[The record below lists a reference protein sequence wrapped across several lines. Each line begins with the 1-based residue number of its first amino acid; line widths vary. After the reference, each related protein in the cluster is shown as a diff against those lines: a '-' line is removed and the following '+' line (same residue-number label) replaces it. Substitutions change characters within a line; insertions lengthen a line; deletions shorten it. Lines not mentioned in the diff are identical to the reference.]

1 MSDKSTGENGNELSE
16 MQRVT
21 LLLEEA
27 GSDPLT
33 VPVADRVSV
42 KVLTQPAQSPDVNVN
57 DCAFFSSLQTQIK
70 KQGTYNTK
78 REEYLDL
85 VKEEFGAFDPYKLDR
100 IWAIMYDNLRS
111 ILKNR
116 GWNDYKPEHT
126 GKRKRQKNAGTAVD
140 LTVPMEDYHECV
152 RLVREYR

>member
-1 MSDKSTGENGNELSE
+1 MWGGRHNPYLCTMNSWRDTFDISF
-16 MQRVT
+16 VT
-21 LLLEEA
+21 DEEEDDDYRRITR
-27 GSDPLT
+27 S
-33 VPVADRVSV
+33 
-42 KVLTQPAQSPDVNVN
+42 
-57 DCAFFSSLQTQIK
+57 QTRGK
-70 KQGTYNTK
+70 KYNTK

-116 GWNDYKPEHT
+116 GGNDYKPEHN

-152 RLVREYR
+152 RLVREYRRAHPLE

>member
-1 MSDKSTGENGNELSE
+1 MSDSSTGENGNELSE

-21 LLLEEA
+21 LLLHM
-27 GSDPLT
+27 
-33 VPVADRVSV
+33 
-42 KVLTQPAQSPDVNVN
+42 
-57 DCAFFSSLQTQIK
+57 
-70 KQGTYNTK
+70 
-78 REEYLDL
+78 

-116 GWNDYKPEHT
+116 GGNDYKPEHT

-152 RLVREYR
+152 RLVREYRRAHPLK

>member
-1 MSDKSTGENGNELSE
+1 MWGGRHNPYLCTMSGWRDTFDVSFVKCHIFG
-16 MQRVT
+16 RF
-21 LLLEEA
+21 
-27 GSDPLT
+27 SD
-33 VPVADRVSV
+33 
-42 KVLTQPAQSPDVNVN
+42 N
-57 DCAFFSSLQTQIK
+57 FSSLQTQIK
-70 KQGTYNTK
+70 KQGTYNAK

-116 GWNDYKPEHT
+116 GENDYKPEHT
-126 GKRKRQKNAGTAVD
+126 GKRKRQKSAGAAVD

-152 RLVREYR
+152 RLVREYRRAHPLE

>member
-1 MSDKSTGENGNELSE
+1 MWGGRHNPYLCTMNSWRDTFDISF
-16 MQRVT
+16 VT
-21 LLLEEA
+21 DEEEDDDYRRITR
-27 GSDPLT
+27 S
-33 VPVADRVSV
+33 
-42 KVLTQPAQSPDVNVN
+42 
-57 DCAFFSSLQTQIK
+57 QTRGK
-70 KQGTYNTK
+70 KYNTK

-116 GWNDYKPEHT
+116 GGNDYKPEHT

-152 RLVREYR
+152 RLVREYRRAHPLE

>member
-1 MSDKSTGENGNELSE
+1 MTKSNSSPTNVGGRHNPYLCTMSGWRDTFDVSL
-16 MQRVT
+16 VT
-21 LLLEEA
+21 CHIF
-27 GSDPLT
+27 GRFSD
-33 VPVADRVSV
+33 
-42 KVLTQPAQSPDVNVN
+42 N
-57 DCAFFSSLQTQIK
+57 FSSLQTQIK

-116 GWNDYKPEHT
+116 GGNDYKPEHT
-126 GKRKRQKNAGTAVD
+126 GKRKRQKSAGTAVD

-152 RLVREYR
+152 RLVREYRRAHPLE

>member
-1 MSDKSTGENGNELSE
+1 MRSISVSSPATFSEVSAIMSDSSTGENGNE
-16 MQRVT
+16 
-21 LLLEEA
+21 
-27 GSDPLT
+27 
-33 VPVADRVSV
+33 
-42 KVLTQPAQSPDVNVN
+42 
-57 DCAFFSSLQTQIK
+57 
-70 KQGTYNTK
+70 GTYNTK

-85 VKEEFGAFDPYKLDR
+85 VKEEFGAFDPYKLYR

-116 GWNDYKPEHT
+116 GGNDYKPEHT

-152 RLVREYR
+152 RLVREYRRAHPLE

>member
-1 MSDKSTGENGNELSE
+1 M
-16 MQRVT
+16 
-21 LLLEEA
+21 
-27 GSDPLT
+27 
-33 VPVADRVSV
+33 
-42 KVLTQPAQSPDVNVN
+42 
-57 DCAFFSSLQTQIK
+57 

-85 VKEEFGAFDPYKLDR
+85 VNEEFGAFDPYKLDR

-116 GWNDYKPEHT
+116 GGNDDKPEHT

-140 LTVPMEDYHECV
+140 LTLPMEDYHECV
-152 RLVREYR
+152 RLVREYRRAHPLE

>member
-1 MSDKSTGENGNELSE
+1 MNSWRDKFDISF
-16 MQRVT
+16 VT
-21 LLLEEA
+21 DEEDDDDYRRITR
-27 GSDPLT
+27 S
-33 VPVADRVSV
+33 
-42 KVLTQPAQSPDVNVN
+42 
-57 DCAFFSSLQTQIK
+57 QTRGK
-70 KQGTYNTK
+70 KYNTK

-116 GWNDYKPEHT
+116 GGNDYKPEHT
-126 GKRKRQKNAGTAVD
+126 GKRKRQKSAGTAVD

-152 RLVREYR
+152 RLVREYRRAHPFE

>member
-1 MSDKSTGENGNELSE
+1 MWGGRHNPYLCTMNSWRDKFDISF
-16 MQRVT
+16 VT
-21 LLLEEA
+21 DEEEDDDYRRITR
-27 GSDPLT
+27 S
-33 VPVADRVSV
+33 
-42 KVLTQPAQSPDVNVN
+42 
-57 DCAFFSSLQTQIK
+57 QTRGK
-70 KQGTYNTK
+70 KYNTK

-116 GWNDYKPEHT
+116 GGNDYKPEHN
-126 GKRKRQKNAGTAVD
+126 RKRNRQKDAGTAVD

-152 RLVREYR
+152 RLVREYRRAHPLE

>member
-1 MSDKSTGENGNELSE
+1 M
-16 MQRVT
+16 
-21 LLLEEA
+21 
-27 GSDPLT
+27 
-33 VPVADRVSV
+33 
-42 KVLTQPAQSPDVNVN
+42 
-57 DCAFFSSLQTQIK
+57 

-100 IWAIMYDNLRS
+100 IWASMYDNLRS

-116 GWNDYKPEHT
+116 GGNDYKPEHT
-126 GKRKRQKNAGTAVD
+126 GKRERKKSAGAAVD

-152 RLVREYR
+152 RLVREYRRAHPLE

>member
-1 MSDKSTGENGNELSE
+1 MWGGRHNPYLCATSGWRDTFDVSFVTCHIFGRFSDN
-16 MQRVT
+16 
-21 LLLEEA
+21 
-27 GSDPLT
+27 
-33 VPVADRVSV
+33 
-42 KVLTQPAQSPDVNVN
+42 
-57 DCAFFSSLQTQIK
+57 FSSLQTQIK

-100 IWAIMYDNLRS
+100 IWASMYDNLRS

-116 GWNDYKPEHT
+116 GGNDYKPEHT
-126 GKRKRQKNAGTAVD
+126 GKRKRQKSAGTAVD

-152 RLVREYR
+152 RLVREYRRAHPLE